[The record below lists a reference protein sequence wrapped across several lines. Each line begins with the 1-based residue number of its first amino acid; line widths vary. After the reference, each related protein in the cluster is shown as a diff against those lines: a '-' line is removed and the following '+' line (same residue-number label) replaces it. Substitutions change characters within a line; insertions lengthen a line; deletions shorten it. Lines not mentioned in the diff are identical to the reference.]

1 MQGPLERR
9 GLPPRVLLDKAALV
23 APLNIPCLVSNGE
36 LGPLQLFLGFAMPR
50 PRIKRKEILFGT
62 YERDFLAHRVHHPRD
77 VQVLGILDRWTLQPI
92 VKQLIG
98 RNLVSSVVVCN
109 GITVE
114 PPPELDGL
122 RLVGRC
128 RARRIPVCE
137 GPGVVHRVLI
147 TSSSCLRS
155 RSLQVYAVTLWERT
169 GLTRPWNN
177 PLDNLRRAVE
187 GSTSTVLARVIDG
200 NLTATAMVGHDG
212 HRGWV
217 YYVAV
222 DPEHQSSGV
231 GREMM
236 DASEEWL
243 RAQGTVKVQLMVRES
258 NQPVVEF
265 YEGLD
270 YENSQVVVLAKWL
283 R

>member
-1 MQGPLERR
+1 M
-9 GLPPRVLLDKAALV
+9 
-23 APLNIPCLVSNGE
+23 
-36 LGPLQLFLGFAMPR
+36 
-50 PRIKRKEILFGT
+50 
-62 YERDFLAHRVHHPRD
+62 
-77 VQVLGILDRWTLQPI
+77 
-92 VKQLIG
+92 
-98 RNLVSSVVVCN
+98 
-109 GITVE
+109 
-114 PPPELDGL
+114 
-122 RLVGRC
+122 
-128 RARRIPVCE
+128 
-137 GPGVVHRVLI
+137 
-147 TSSSCLRS
+147 
-155 RSLQVYAVTLWERT
+155 TLWERT